1 MFRLRLLALSGS
13 DDEPVD
19 DEPVY
24 DEPVDD
30 EPVDNEQLLE
40 L

>member
-1 MFRLRLLALSGS
+1 MFRLLALSCS

-19 DEPVY
+19 DEPVD